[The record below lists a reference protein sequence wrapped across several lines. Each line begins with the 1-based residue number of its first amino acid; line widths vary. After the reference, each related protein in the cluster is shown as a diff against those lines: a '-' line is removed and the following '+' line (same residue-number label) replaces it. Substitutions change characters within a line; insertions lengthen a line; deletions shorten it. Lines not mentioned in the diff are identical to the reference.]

1 MNEFDKDVKKAMKDE
16 GSPAS
21 ELAREQ
27 SVREMIAATFRG
39 RNRWL
44 AILVWIY
51 IFAFA
56 ALGVVVAVAFFR
68 TDAMADKLMYA
79 AIFIMV
85 TFFVGMMKM
94 WYWMLMNRNALAR
107 EIKRLELRI
116 AELQATLGK
125 K

>member
-16 GSPAS
+16 CSPAS